1 MRSKSTIVGII
12 YVVGFFIAAYVLTRA
27 FTSLFGVLEISNR
40 AILGDNFTLATLA
53 GVLFGGALLGGLYMG
68 QRSKTFVGDALDE
81 VSKVA
86 WPEWAETKMNTF
98 VVIIFSFVAAAI
110 LGVFDAVFAWLTSQ
124 SFITG

>member
-1 MRSKSTIVGII
+1 MRSKSTLVGII
-12 YVVGFFIAAYVLTRA
+12 FVVGFFIGAYIFTRV
-27 FTSLFGVLEISNR
+27 FTSLFGVLEVSNR

-53 GVLFGGALLGGLYMG
+53 GVIFGGALLGGLFMNP
-68 QRSKTFVGDALDE
+68 RSKTFVGDVLDE

-86 WPEWAETKMNTF
+86 WPEWAETKMNTV

-110 LGVFDAVFAWLTSQ
+110 LGVFDSVFAWLTSQ

>member
-12 YVVGFFIAAYVLTRA
+12 FVTGFLIAAYVLTRA
-27 FTSLFGVLEISNR
+27 FTSLLGVLEVSNR

-53 GVLFGGALLGGLYMG
+53 GVVFGGALLGGLYVSA
-68 QRSKTFVGDALDE
+68 RSKTFVGDVLDE

-86 WPEWAETKMNTF
+86 WPEWAETKMNTL
-98 VVIIFSFVAAAI
+98 VVIVFSFVAAAI
-110 LGVFDAVFAWLTSQ
+110 LGVFDSVFAWLTSQ